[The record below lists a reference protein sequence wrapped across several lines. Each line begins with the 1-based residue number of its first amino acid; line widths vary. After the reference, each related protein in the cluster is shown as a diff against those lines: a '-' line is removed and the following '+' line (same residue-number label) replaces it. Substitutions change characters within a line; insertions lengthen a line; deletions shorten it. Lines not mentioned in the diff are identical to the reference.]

1 MKRMMWF
8 LAALSMVLLMRLPGQ
23 SADVAELE
31 PVETV
36 LVCRR
41 DGGICITTD
50 TGATGTGEN
59 LPLAVEDLNR
69 HASGRIFLDTADY
82 LLVEG
87 EDISWEE
94 SGRIFLDTADYLLVE
109 GEDISWE
116 ELYPVFRPGCWVCR
130 ASGVEDLEA
139 AGAFLKIH
147 PPSYTLLQL
156 CAEERQAEYPP
167 AVLYPAAA
175 LRRGASSGVSI
186 TKRGGVGTCPMKK
199 WKQAQAGDGFW
210 LPWRLRWLT
219 LPGRDGWWQGCW
231 QGSHCR

>member
-1 MKRMMWF
+1 MKRMMWL
-8 LAALSMVLLMRLPGQ
+8 LAALGMVMLMRLPGQ

-41 DGGICITTD
+41 GSDICITTD

-59 LPLAVEDLNR
+59 LLLAVEDLKR

-87 EDISWEE
+87 EGINWQ
-94 SGRIFLDTADYLLVE
+94 
-109 GEDISWE
+109 

-130 ASGVEDLEA
+130 ASGVEALEA

-147 PPSYTLLQL
+147 PPSNTLLQL
-156 CAEERQAEYPP
+156 CADDREVEYLLARGEELELVQ
-167 AVLYPAAA
+167 
-175 LRRGASSGVSI
+175 
-186 TKRGGVGTCPMKK
+186 
-199 WKQAQAGDGFW
+199 
-210 LPWRLRWLT
+210 
-219 LPGRDGWWQGCW
+219 
-231 QGSHCR
+231 

>member
-1 MKRMMWF
+1 MKRMMWL

-41 DGGICITTD
+41 GSDICITTD

-94 SGRIFLDTADYLLVE
+94 
-109 GEDISWE
+109 
-116 ELYPVFRPGCWVCR
+116 LYPVFRPGCWVCR
-130 ASGVEDLEA
+130 ASGIEDLEA

-147 PPSYTLLQL
+147 PPSNILLQV
-156 CAEERQAEYPP
+156 CAEERQAENLLQKEEGLEL
-167 AVLYPAAA
+167 V
-175 LRRGASSGVSI
+175 
-186 TKRGGVGTCPMKK
+186 
-199 WKQAQAGDGFW
+199 Q
-210 LPWRLRWLT
+210 
-219 LPGRDGWWQGCW
+219 
-231 QGSHCR
+231 